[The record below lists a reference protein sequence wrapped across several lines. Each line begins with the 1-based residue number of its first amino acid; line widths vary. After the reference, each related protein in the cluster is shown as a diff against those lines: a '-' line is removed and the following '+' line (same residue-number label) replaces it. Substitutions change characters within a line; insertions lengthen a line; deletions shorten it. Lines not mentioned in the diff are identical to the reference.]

1 MKEDRP
7 RRPRRSAREAAQQE
21 LAGLLPAIQ
30 SAAADAVDKPAEMKK
45 SLDKTRV
52 DKAATYTVDRVT
64 KDITELQGV
73 VGRTLDDLAQQM
85 VREAEKLAELRSAID
100 TETARLKELH
110 EIDVTLISLKA
121 VLEVGAD
128 RRASLEADLLELQ
141 NSVAVSRKRTQEE
154 WEREQQDYEART
166 KKNREREEE
175 DFVYK
180 LTLKRRKDN
189 DDYAVQQAGLQK
201 ALQELRAKAEVEIGE
216 RIKTVSAR
224 ELETKELQAKVERFP
239 QDLAAAVKQ
248 AEQMARVEVQKQA
261 DLDAKL
267 AKLEVDGDKRL
278 TALKIAGL
286 EESLKRQML
295 QNEVLGKQLSAA
307 QAQVQAMAVKAIEGA
322 SGKNQPAT

>member
-1 MKEDRP
+1 
-7 RRPRRSAREAAQQE
+7 
-21 LAGLLPAIQ
+21 
-30 SAAADAVDKPAEMKK
+30 
-45 SLDKTRV
+45 
-52 DKAATYTVDRVT
+52 
-64 KDITELQGV
+64 
-73 VGRTLDDLAQQM
+73 M

-154 WEREQQDYEART
+154 WEREQQDYEAKT
-166 KKNREREEE
+166 DKNREREEE

-267 AKLEVDGDKRL
+267 AKLEGEN
-278 TALKIAGL
+278 
-286 EESLKRQML
+286 EETR
-295 QNEVLGKQLSAA
+295 G
-307 QAQVQAMAVKAIEGA
+307 
-322 SGKNQPAT
+322 